1 MDAAFHGM
9 MVHRQKPP
17 VDKQQRDV
25 WLGHDEKRAANA
37 YEAFDPEYLA
47 DCMQATERS
56 SRNCKNTPNA
66 PCLPA
71 SRDFKVVWGEGL
83 KLKPWKGRV
92 RMVGV
97 TGIEPVTPTMST

>member
-9 MVHRQKPP
+9 MVCRQKPP

-56 SRNCKNTPNA
+56 LQACTNTPNV

-71 SRDFKVVWGEGL
+71 SCLRGATSRWLWEGRL
-83 KLKPWKGRV
+83 ETESLGKEGFGWWA
-92 RMVGV
+92 
-97 TGIEPVTPTMST
+97 